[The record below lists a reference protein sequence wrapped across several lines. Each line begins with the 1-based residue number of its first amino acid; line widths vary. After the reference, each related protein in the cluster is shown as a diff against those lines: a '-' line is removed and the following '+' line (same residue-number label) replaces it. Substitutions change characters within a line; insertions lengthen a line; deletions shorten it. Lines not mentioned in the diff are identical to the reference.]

1 MYFLLLRR
9 QSDCVSSTVCY
20 ALALYFFVFETAVNI
35 TVAVCLLFISL
46 LLLCKSLV
54 SKCFDWLLSLASWK
68 PIGIVSI
75 VIAVPLLLWSVG
87 ALGWYYQ
94 SARLAIFFVGLI
106 TLLKG
111 IYILTLNLMPLKN
124 LMRSVIRHYYR
135 VTIPLSFLCLITS
148 VFILTRSYIGPVP
161 DLSNCQSTEVLAV
174 SCVVTNPEDMVV
186 TPDKRF
192 LLVSEFGGIAP
203 LEKLTSGQLAL
214 VDVSS
219 KASVPLA
226 IIYSDNTWGDG
237 YCTKTA
243 ASPFSPH
250 GIELIE
256 RNDGRYQLAVVNH
269 MGAESI
275 EMFELVAVDAGSE
288 EQPEVPLKWGLIW
301 RGCVLAPQAN
311 FLNDVTLLSDGSFF
325 VSHMY
330 HPEFSEAAFI
340 YQQIAKQ
347 DTGYVMYWSESTGF
361 GQVPATDGAMPNGLV
376 FDGEND
382 ILYVAYNIGDRVSA
396 IDIINKTVIHSISI
410 DGPDNLVLQEGTLW
424 VTSLDHHLLDALV
437 CHDLSPCALPFSVL
451 ALDASNLELIERWAF
466 TQQPFGLPTVALPL
480 KSKTLNQVFIGTFNG
495 DRLAYFDR
503 ASSTQA
509 VIEDVPTE

>member
-1 MYFLLLRR
+1 MLCSR
-9 QSDCVSSTVCY
+9 
-20 ALALYFFVFETAVNI
+20 AIFFVFETPVNI

-46 LLLCKSLV
+46 LLLCKPLV
-54 SKCFDWLLSLASWK
+54 SKWFDWLLSLASWK
-68 PIGIVSI
+68 PIGIGSI
-75 VIAVPLLLWSVG
+75 VIALPLLVWSVG
-87 ALGWYYQ
+87 ASGWYYH
-94 SARLAIFFVGLI
+94 SARLAVFLIGLM

-111 IYILTLNLMPLKN
+111 IYILTLNITPLKN
-124 LMRSVIRHYYR
+124 LMHSVIRYYYR
-135 VTIPLSFLCLITS
+135 VTIPLSFLCLLAS
-148 VFILTRSYIGPVP
+148 LFILTRSYIGPVP
-161 DLSNCQSTEVLAV
+161 DLSDCQSTDVLAV
-174 SCVVTNPEDMVV
+174 SCVVTNPEDMVI

-203 LEKLTSGQLAL
+203 LQKLTSGQLAL
-214 VDVSS
+214 VDVNS

-237 YCTKTA
+237 QCTKTA

-250 GIELIE
+250 GIDLVE
-256 RNDGRYQLAVVNH
+256 RNDGRYQLAAVNH

-275 EMFELVAVDAGSE
+275 EMFELVAVDAVSE
-288 EQPEVPLKWGLIW
+288 EQPEAPPKWGLIW

-347 DTGYVMYWSESTGF
+347 DTGYIMYWSEHTGF

-376 FDGEND
+376 FDEAND
-382 ILYVAYNIGDRVSA
+382 ILYVAYNIGDKVSA
-396 IDIINKTVIHSISI
+396 IDIINKTVTHNISI

-503 ASSTQA
+503 ASSTQS
-509 VIEDVPTE
+509 VIEDVPIEESVDSLRTSESHAEK

>member
-1 MYFLLLRR
+1 MLCSRAIFFL
-9 QSDCVSSTVCY
+9 
-20 ALALYFFVFETAVNI
+20 VFETPVNI

-46 LLLCKSLV
+46 LLLFKPLV

-68 PIGIVSI
+68 PIGIGGI
-75 VIAVPLLLWSVG
+75 VIALPLLVWSVG
-87 ALGWYYQ
+87 ASGWYYH
-94 SARLAIFFVGLI
+94 SARLAVFLIGLM

-111 IYILTLNLMPLKN
+111 IYILTLNITPLKN
-124 LMRSVIRHYYR
+124 LMHSVIRYYYR
-135 VTIPLSFLCLITS
+135 VTIPLSFLCLLAS
-148 VFILTRSYIGPVP
+148 LFILTRSYIGPVP
-161 DLSNCQSTEVLAV
+161 DLSDCQSTDVLAV
-174 SCVVTNPEDMVV
+174 SCVVTNPEDMVI

-203 LEKLTSGQLAL
+203 LQKLTSGQLAL
-214 VDVSS
+214 VDVNS

-237 YCTKTA
+237 QCTKTA

-250 GIELIE
+250 GIDLVE
-256 RNDGRYQLAVVNH
+256 RNDGRYQLAAVNH

-275 EMFELVAVDAGSE
+275 EMFELVAVDTVIDG
-288 EQPEVPLKWGLIW
+288 QPEAPPKWGLIW

-347 DTGYVMYWSESTGF
+347 DTGYIMYWSEHAGF

-376 FDGEND
+376 FDEAND
-382 ILYVAYNIGDRVSA
+382 ILYVAYNIGDKVSA
-396 IDIINKTVIHSISI
+396 IDIINKTVMHNIFI
-410 DGPDNLVLQEGTLW
+410 DGPDNLVLEEGTLW

-451 ALDASNLELIERWAF
+451 SLDASNLELIERWTFA
-466 TQQPFGLPTVALPL
+466 QQPFGLPTVALPL

-503 ASSTQA
+503 GVEIKSDDNKVLAQGDIVDVVSSVGTSS
-509 VIEDVPTE
+509 E